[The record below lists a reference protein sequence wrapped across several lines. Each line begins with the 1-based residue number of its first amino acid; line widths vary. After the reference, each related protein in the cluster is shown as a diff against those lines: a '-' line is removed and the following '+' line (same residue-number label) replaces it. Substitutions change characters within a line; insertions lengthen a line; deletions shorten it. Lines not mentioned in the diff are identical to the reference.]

1 MGWSFLASVG
11 EQIMETT
18 SSLHVILFRTEN
30 NLAGK
35 TVYGNDALVNLYDD
49 LNVQRCSLTN
59 LPKIHL
65 LKVLLK

>member
-1 MGWSFLASVG
+1 MPENMGWSFLASVG

-35 TVYGNDALVNLYDD
+35 QYMEMMYW
-49 LNVQRCSLTN
+49 
-59 LPKIHL
+59 
-65 LKVLLK
+65 